1 MKLFSYTGQGVSNG
15 CFVLVTARSDL
26 TAAKLVRKKLTD
38 LGLETSK
45 SLLDIRQSLTPVME
59 SLDSPAVIYY
69 DNGDY

>member
-15 CFVLVTARSDL
+15 CFVLVTERSDL

-45 SLLDIRQSLTPVME
+45 SLLDIRQALTPVME